1 MDFERFEEF
10 VLQMAARHEQRM
22 AQVDERLAETTQI
35 QAGIAIGHAKLQA
48 DLAAY
53 ASRFDKQLAESAA
66 EFDRRTAEFD
76 GRLAGHDTEMESL
89 RKEVRMVVKAVHDQ
103 TITLN
108 RLMDRQTNHE
118 QDPDAHRNL
127 PRPA

>member
-1 MDFERFEEF
+1 MDFERFEEY

-22 AQVDERLAETTQI
+22 AQLDEKLAEITQI
-35 QAGIAIGHAKLQA
+35 QAGLAIGHAKSQA
-48 DLAAY
+48 DLAAW
-53 ASRFDKQLAESAA
+53 ASRYDKQCAESEARFERELAA
-66 EFDRRTAEFD
+66 SKSQSDAS
-76 GRLAGHDTEMESL
+76 MEEL
-89 RKEVRMVVKAVHDQ
+89 RKEVRMVVKAVQEQ

-108 RLMDRQTNHE
+108 RLMDRQTRHE